1 MNLSTKFKNLIQNPY
16 FLITLV
22 VLLVNATFF
31 IDSSLLRKG
40 LMLRFSWL
48 DGLMLYLTDFGMV
61 FFSIMLAF
69 VVISRRHWKLLA
81 LLAISLIF
89 SFEITYLLKLLFQTP
104 RPYLNLDLATI
115 PLTQAAG
122 FSFPS
127 LHSAYCIGLIP
138 FLPKIFKER
147 GWQILAASIAILIA
161 YSRAYLGVHFFSD
174 IIAGGLI
181 GFSFSKLA
189 IYVEEKYQFTSWF
202 IGHIK
207 SKLELR
213 RQIAHLVSGIILV
226 MLIDLKL
233 MTSGLLV
240 IVLVLGLVLSLT
252 YKLHPMPF
260 LHEILIKFE
269 REEDLKSFPGR
280 GPIFLILGALISL
293 WIFPLYIAKGAIM
306 VLAIG
311 DSISHLVGRYFGKV
325 KFPFSNNKMAEGTL
339 VAIVLST
346 LGALLFVDFEKA
358 FVASLIA
365 VTIETIYPAKL
376 AKLFD
381 DNLLVPL
388 IAGAVMAA
396 LS

>member
-1 MNLSTKFKNLIQNPY
+1 M
-16 FLITLV
+16 V

-61 FFSIMLAF
+61 FFSILLAF

-81 LLAISLIF
+81 LLTLSLLF

-127 LHSAYCIGLIP
+127 LHSAYCIGVIP

-147 GWQILAASIAILIA
+147 TWQIIGATIAILIA

-174 IIAGGLI
+174 ILAGGLI

-189 IYVEEKYQFTSWF
+189 IHVEEQYKFTGWF

-213 RQIAHLVSGIILV
+213 RQIAHLISGIILV
-226 MLIDLKL
+226 FLVDLKL
-233 MTSGLLV
+233 MTPNLLV
-240 IVLVLGLVLSLT
+240 IILILGLILSIT
-252 YKLHPMPF
+252 YKLRPIPF

-325 KFPFSNNKMAEGTL
+325 KFPLSNNKMAEGTL

-358 FVASLIA
+358 FLASLVA
-365 VTIETIYPAKL
+365 VTIETIYPVKL
-376 AKLFD
+376 AKYFD

-388 IAGAVMAA
+388 IAGGVMLL